1 LQLRPTWDKEQ
12 AGLVEVEAHLHETRP
27 APGGVRGEAAAAMAP
42 APSMDME
49 RTVDP
54 NAQGDL
60 LMVVHKATVESEEIG
75 RQFLQVLENEIEPAI
90 KELSSALLYPDTS
103 ASELD
108 QCVQKFEAAIGRMQS
123 AQKVLHLSVERV
135 HALGDKLFK

>member
-1 LQLRPTWDKEQ
+1 
-12 AGLVEVEAHLHETRP
+12 
-27 APGGVRGEAAAAMAP
+27 
-42 APSMDME
+42 ME

-60 LMVVHKATVESEEIG
+60 LTVVHKATIESEELG
-75 RQFLQVLENEIEPAI
+75 RHFLQVLENEIEPAI

-108 QCVQKFEAAIGRMQS
+108 QCVQKFEAAIGRLQS
-123 AQKVLHLSVERV
+123 ARRRCTSSVERV
-135 HALGDKLFK
+135 HTVGEKLFK